1 MTFRINADGSI
12 GSLEYRNEA
21 AANIAA
27 LGQRSVRR
35 VSTIEWSQKRQA
47 FFVFFLVGPYA
58 GRPLHRDDLTPHE
71 QEKDSS
77 RNHPLLFNR
86 YEDAVAAEVRVVEEA
101 IRKGETWPMEAARP
115 TGLWRRLRFWFSSL

>member
-21 AANIAA
+21 AAKIAA
-27 LGQRSVRR
+27 LGQRSVGR

-47 FFVFFLVGPYA
+47 FCIFFLIGPYA
-58 GRPLHRDDLTPHE
+58 GRPLHRDDIAPLHD
-71 QEKDSS
+71 QEKSGS
-77 RNHPLLFNR
+77 NHPLLFNR
-86 YEDAVAAEVRVVEEA
+86 YEDAVAMEVRVVEEA
-101 IRKGETWPMEAARP
+101 LRNGETWPMEAARP